1 MNAEEARKKLE
12 DKRKLQ
18 QVGMST
24 IAPNPAHLTL
34 KWSFFNEEV
43 KIDGGRTANLPSGAF
58 QFQEKQQD
66 GTWKRHKITQ
76 KMFAMAIIDHT
87 TIQINGSE
95 FDGQRMVRS
104 YWSNEM
110 RMSDVMTTPF
120 ILKIKGADKEAKAKS
135 FVGSYKDL
143 KDMHDIKGRMH
154 VIYGVTPQGKLVKL
168 VLPYYSYSLGTD
180 KFQTH
185 GDTFLDADKK
195 SSKGGFNNCLLTY
208 DGFHELK
215 NGSTTYTSPKFKFE
229 ETMNDE
235 MIVLAAEA
243 SDILDSWYAEYH
255 ASNLSSLAR
264 LEGKAP
270 DESYQGASKHGSEN
284 QAAAA
289 PTSEAA
295 EVEYEEEEEDSIP
308 F

>member
-1 MNAEEARKKLE
+1 
-12 DKRKLQ
+12 
-18 QVGMST
+18 
-24 IAPNPAHLTL
+24 
-34 KWSFFNEEV
+34 
-43 KIDGGRTANLPSGAF
+43 
-58 QFQEKQQD
+58 
-66 GTWKRHKITQ
+66 
-76 KMFAMAIIDHT
+76 
-87 TIQINGSE
+87 
-95 FDGQRMVRS
+95 
-104 YWSNEM
+104 
-110 RMSDVMTTPF
+110 
-120 ILKIKGADKEAKAKS
+120 
-135 FVGSYKDL
+135 
-143 KDMHDIKGRMH
+143 MH

-195 SSKGGFNNCLLTY
+195 SSKGGLNNCLLTY

-243 SDILDSWYAEYH
+243 SDTLDSWYAEYH
-255 ASNLSSLAR
+255 ASNLASLAR

-270 DESYQGASKHGSEN
+270 DEAYQGVSQHGSEN

-289 PTSEAA
+289 STSEAA
-295 EVEYEEEEEDSIP
+295 EVEYEEEEDDSIP